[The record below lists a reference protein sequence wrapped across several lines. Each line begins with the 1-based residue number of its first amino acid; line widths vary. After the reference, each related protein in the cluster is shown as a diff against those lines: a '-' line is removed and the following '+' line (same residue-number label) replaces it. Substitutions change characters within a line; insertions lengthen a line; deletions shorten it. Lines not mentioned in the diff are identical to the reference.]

1 MSYTETM
8 LEYVYDQYCL
18 SYNME
23 DALDFIE
30 DEIDFTR
37 EEIKDMIQ
45 HTMEVEASIESPT
58 PQLSEQIQK
67 YSVPPVTHLI
77 KLNLQH
83 LRIYKIVVL
92 IRIESYISIS

>member
-1 MSYTETM
+1 MSYAKTM

-23 DALDFIE
+23 ETLDFIE

-45 HTMEVEASIESPT
+45 
-58 PQLSEQIQK
+58 
-67 YSVPPVTHLI
+67 
-77 KLNLQH
+77 
-83 LRIYKIVVL
+83 YKIDHNKKQFIKDYNL
-92 IRIESYISIS
+92 LLEGFNSKLLYLKRS

>member
-8 LEYVYDQYCL
+8 LEYVYNQYCL

-30 DEIDFTR
+30 DEIDYTR

-45 HTMEVEASIESPT
+45 
-58 PQLSEQIQK
+58 
-67 YSVPPVTHLI
+67 
-77 KLNLQH
+77 
-83 LRIYKIVVL
+83 YKIDYNKKQFIKDYNL
-92 IRIESYISIS
+92 LLEGFNSELLYLKRS

>member
-1 MSYTETM
+1 MSYAKTM

-23 DALDFIE
+23 ETLDFIE

-45 HTMEVEASIESPT
+45 
-58 PQLSEQIQK
+58 
-67 YSVPPVTHLI
+67 
-77 KLNLQH
+77 
-83 LRIYKIVVL
+83 YKIDYNKKQFIKDYNL
-92 IRIESYISIS
+92 LLEGFNSELLYLKRSYV

>member
-1 MSYTETM
+1 MSYAKTM

-23 DALDFIE
+23 ETLDFIE

-45 HTMEVEASIESPT
+45 
-58 PQLSEQIQK
+58 
-67 YSVPPVTHLI
+67 
-77 KLNLQH
+77 
-83 LRIYKIVVL
+83 YKIDHNKKQFIKDYNL
-92 IRIESYISIS
+92 LLEGFNSELLYLKRS